1 MPAEEDGEGRSRW
14 SSRVIIELRWWPNPD
29 RQINPLASGRVLA
42 TDKPYTP
49 K

>member
-1 MPAEEDGEGRSRW
+1 M
-14 SSRVIIELRWWPNPD
+14 IELRWWPNPD
-29 RQINPLASGRVLA
+29 RQISSLASGRVLA